1 MSQQSNETKCVLI
14 IDSELPL
21 GLLANTAAV
30 LALTIGKKVE
40 GLIGPDVVDGSGEI
54 HTGITTIP
62 LPILKST
69 KENLQVLK
77 KKVSTEA
84 FQDLLVVDF
93 SNAAQTTK
101 TYEEYTQK
109 IAANTSEDLD
119 YLGIALYGDRK
130 KINKLAGNLS
140 LLR

>member
-1 MSQQSNETKCVLI
+1 MSQQINDTKCVLL

-30 LALTIGKKVE
+30 LALTIGKRV
-40 GLIGPDVVDGSGEI
+40 GGIIGPDVVDGSGHI

-69 KENLQVLK
+69 QEDLHVLK
-77 KKVSTEA
+77 QKISSEA
-84 FQDLLVVDF
+84 FLDLLVVDF

-101 TYEEYTQK
+101 TYEEYTKK
-109 IAANTSEDLD
+109 IATYSSEDLQ

-130 KINKLAGNLS
+130 KINKLTGNLS

>member
-1 MSQQSNETKCVLI
+1 MSQQSNETKCVLL

-30 LALTIGKKVE
+30 LALTIGKRVE
-40 GLIGPDVVDGSGEI
+40 GIIGSDVVDGSGQI

-69 KENLQVLK
+69 QGDLKVLK
-77 KKVSTEA
+77 QKVSTEA
-84 FQDLLVVDF
+84 FQDLIVVDF
-93 SNAAQTTK
+93 SDAAQTTK

-109 IAANTSEDLD
+109 IANYSSEDLH
-119 YLGIALYGDRK
+119 YLGIALYGNRK
-130 KINKLAGNLS
+130 KINKLTGNLP
-140 LLR
+140 LIR

>member
-1 MSQQSNETKCVLI
+1 MSQQSNETKCVLL

-30 LALTIGKKVE
+30 LALTIGKRVE
-40 GLIGPDVVDGSGEI
+40 GIIGSDVVDGSGQI

-69 KENLQVLK
+69 QGDLKVLK
-77 KKVSTEA
+77 QKVSTEA
-84 FQDLLVVDF
+84 FQDLIVVDF
-93 SNAAQTTK
+93 SDVAQTTK

-109 IAANTSEDLD
+109 IANYSSEDLH

-130 KINKLAGNLS
+130 KINKLTGNLP
-140 LLR
+140 LIR

>member
-1 MSQQSNETKCVLI
+1 MSRQNNETKCVLL
-14 IDSELPL
+14 IDSDLPL

-40 GLIGPDVVDGSGEI
+40 RIIGPDVVDGSGQL

-69 KENLQVLK
+69 QEDLQELK
-77 KKVSTEA
+77 QKVFTEK

-101 TYEEYTQK
+101 TYEEYSQK
-109 IAANTSEDLD
+109 IATYTSEDLN
-119 YLGIALYGDRK
+119 YLGIALYGERK
-130 KINKLAGNLS
+130 KINKLTGNLS

>member
-30 LALTIGKKVE
+30 LALTIGKRVE

-77 KKVSTEA
+77 KKVTTEA

-109 IAANTSEDLD
+109 IAAYTSEDLD

>member
-1 MSQQSNETKCVLI
+1 MSQQNNETKCVLL
-14 IDSELPL
+14 IDSDLPL

-40 GLIGPDVVDGSGEI
+40 RIIGPDVVDGSGQI

-69 KENLQVLK
+69 QEDLQELK
-77 KKVSTEA
+77 QKVFTEK

-101 TYEEYTQK
+101 TYEEYSKK
-109 IAANTSEDLD
+109 IATYTSEDLN

-130 KINKLAGNLS
+130 KINKLTGNLS

>member
-1 MSQQSNETKCVLI
+1 MSEMKCVLV
-14 IDSELPL
+14 IDSQLPI
-21 GLLANTAAV
+21 GLISNTAAV
-30 LALTIGKKVE
+30 LSLTIGKKVE
-40 GLIGPDVVDGSGEI
+40 GIIGPDVVDGSGQI

-69 KENLQVLK
+69 KEELLSLK
-77 KKVSTEA
+77 QKLTSEE

-101 TYEEYTQK
+101 NYEEYTQK
-109 IAANTSEDLD
+109 IATYTKENLE
-119 YLGIALYGDRK
+119 YLGIALYGDK
-130 KINKLAGNLS
+130 KKVNKLTGSLP